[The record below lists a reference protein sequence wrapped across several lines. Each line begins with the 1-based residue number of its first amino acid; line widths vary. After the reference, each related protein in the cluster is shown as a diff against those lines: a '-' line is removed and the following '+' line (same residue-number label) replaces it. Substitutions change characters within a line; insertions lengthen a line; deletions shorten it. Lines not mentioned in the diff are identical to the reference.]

1 MLKGKAPN
9 VQISNFEP
17 QVVIIGSGPAGVS
30 AAFPLVERGV
40 RVLML
45 NAGREATDHSILNRH
60 NTLRQVRESSKHWKL
75 MVGERFERFDL
86 DYGTSPKYRLPS
98 YRHDFAEFKQY
109 NMIRTG
115 DFTAHGSL
123 ACGGLSNLW
132 GANVDRFDDSD
143 LEDFPIS
150 LEDIRRSYQR
160 VSRRIG
166 LSGTNNDDLSS
177 FHGYEESLQPPLIM
191 SRNARL
197 LYSRYLSRP
206 GPAHR
211 HGVLLGHPRRAVLTR
226 NYQDRQG
233 CINCG
238 LCGYGCA
245 SQSIWLAKY
254 DLTKL
259 LQFPNFSYRDGA
271 FVSYLH
277 RLGANYVMGIGP
289 DRHRTTEKIQTNRV
303 VLACGAIGSARLVMD
318 ALGLYDKSRRLL
330 THLMAV
336 FAVTVPHWRMGSLE
350 DEDATN
356 LAQLAFSVK
365 KPGSNERNAYGYF
378 FLADTIPMADFLPY
392 VPFPYPLSRQIA
404 RSLQPI
410 LLLGSSFFDGSYSC
424 NTMRLRPSGELEI
437 HGDITPTAESAMR
450 STLTQLAGALLPYGA
465 YLLPGSKNLCNVGDD
480 AHYAGTVPMRVSP
493 RIGEANSHGEVRGLP
508 GVYVVDGS
516 ALTALPAKAHTL
528 TIMANADRIA
538 TAIATA

>member
-1 MLKGKAPN
+1 
-9 VQISNFEP
+9 
-17 QVVIIGSGPAGVS
+17 
-30 AAFPLVERGV
+30 
-40 RVLML
+40 ML

-60 NTLRQVRESSKHWKL
+60 DTLRQVRESSKHWKL

-150 LEDIRRSYQR
+150 LEDTLRSYQR
-160 VSRRIG
+160 ISQRIG
-166 LSGTNNDDLSS
+166 LSGTNDDDLSA
-177 FHGYEESLQPPLIM
+177 FHGYEESLQQPLVM

-206 GPAHR
+206 GSAHR
-211 HGVLLGHPRRAVLTR
+211 RGVILGHPRRAVLTSS
-226 NYQDRQG
+226 YQGRQE

-245 SQSIWLAKY
+245 GQSIWSAKY
-254 DLTKL
+254 DLAKL

-277 RLGANYVMGIGP
+277 RLDTRYVLGISP
-289 DRHRTTEKIQTNRV
+289 NRHRTTEKIQTKRV
-303 VLACGAIGSARLVMD
+303 VLAGGAIGSARLVMD
-318 ALGLYDKSRRLL
+318 ALRLYDKNRKLL

-336 FAVTVPHWRMGSLE
+336 FAVTVPRWRIGNLE

-356 LAQLAFSVK
+356 LAQLAFSAK
-365 KPGSNERNAYGYF
+365 KPDSNERCAYGYF
-378 FLADTIPMADFLPY
+378 FLADTIPMADLLPY

-404 RSLQPI
+404 RSLQPT
-410 LLLGSSFFDGSYSC
+410 LLLGSSFFDGSYSR

-437 HGDITPTAESAMR
+437 SGVITPTTESAMR
-450 STLTQLAGALLPYGA
+450 STLIRLAGALLPYGA
-465 YLLPGSKNLCNVGDD
+465 CLIPGSVNLCNVGDD
-480 AHYAGTVPMRVSP
+480 AHYAGTVPMKATP
-493 RIGEANSHGEVRGLP
+493 RIGEANSHGEVQGLP

-538 TAIATA
+538 TAIAAA